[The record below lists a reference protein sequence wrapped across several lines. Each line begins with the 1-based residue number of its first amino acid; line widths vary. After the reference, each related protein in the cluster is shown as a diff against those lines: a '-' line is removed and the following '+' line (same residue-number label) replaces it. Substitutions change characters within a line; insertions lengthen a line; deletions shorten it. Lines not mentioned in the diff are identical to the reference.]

1 MLCSKYLG
9 ILWYIHNLRHIYC
22 PSNMALIWKSN
33 LEKDVLAAFEQ
44 TLQSVPR
51 MAVLDRRENVLL
63 RAKNSRYEA
72 DAILQVEM
80 NGKPITLLVE
90 TKREVFPRDARE
102 AIWQLRRLQE
112 ALHVAEGIDT
122 SLPVLASRSISDGAK
137 EFLRSENI
145 SYFEEGGSL
154 FLANPDVYIL
164 LDKPPSRKTARTQ
177 GSVFSGRRAQVLLA
191 LLQNPESWR
200 SVNELAEKVFVSP
213 ATVSQVLVEL
223 ERREWVSTRGT
234 GPRKERKLEQPTAL
248 LDAWKKQMLD
258 APKPQLRRFFVPSL
272 KAEELLLRI
281 NQICETDNI
290 AYAVTGEWAAQIYSP
305 FLSSVSQVRLRFPE
319 DQPISALTSELKAR
333 EVSEGSNLVF
343 LETASYGD
351 LLFRE
356 QERGV
361 WLANP
366 VIVYLDLLQSDGR
379 AKEMAEHLRRERIHF

>member
-1 MLCSKYLG
+1 
-9 ILWYIHNLRHIYC
+9 
-22 PSNMALIWKSN
+22 MAIIWNSN

-44 TLQSVPR
+44 TLQSVPQLTL
-51 MAVLDRRENVLL
+51 MNRRESVHL

-102 AIWQLRRLQE
+102 AIWHLRALQK
-112 ALHVAEGIDT
+112 ALHDAEGIDN
-122 SLPVLASRSISDGAK
+122 SLPILASRSISEGAK
-137 EFLRSENI
+137 EFLRSENV

-164 LDKPPSRKTARTQ
+164 LDKPPSRKTARIQ
-177 GSVFSGRRAQVLLA
+177 RSLFSGRRAQVLLA
-191 LLQNPESWR
+191 LLQDPESWR
-200 SVNELAEKVFVSP
+200 SVNELAEKAIVSP
-213 ATVSQVLVEL
+213 ATVSQVLVDL
-223 ERREWVSTRGT
+223 ERREWVSARGT
-234 GPRKERKLEQPTAL
+234 GPRKERKLQQPTSL
-248 LDAWKKQMLD
+248 LDAWKKQIID

-272 KAEELLLRI
+272 KAEEMLLRV
-281 NQICETDNI
+281 NQVCEAHSI
-290 AYAVTGEWAAQIYSP
+290 AYAITGEWAAQIYSP
-305 FLSSVSQVRLRFPE
+305 FLSSISQVRLRFPE
-319 DQPISALTSELKAR
+319 DQPISMLTSELKAR
-333 EVSEGSNLVF
+333 EVGEGSNLIF

-351 LLFRE
+351 FLFRE

-366 VIVYLDLLQSDGR
+366 IIVYLDLLQSDGR

>member
-1 MLCSKYLG
+1 
-9 ILWYIHNLRHIYC
+9 
-22 PSNMALIWKSN
+22 MALIWKSN

-51 MAVLDRRENVLL
+51 MAILDRRENVLL

>member
-1 MLCSKYLG
+1 
-9 ILWYIHNLRHIYC
+9 
-22 PSNMALIWKSN
+22 MALTWKSN

-44 TLQSVPR
+44 TLQSVPHL
-51 MAVLDRRENVLL
+51 AILSGRESVLL
-63 RAKNSRYEA
+63 QAKSSRYEV
-72 DAILQVEM
+72 DAILQIEM
-80 NGKPITLLVE
+80 NGKPLTLLIE

-112 ALHVAEGIDT
+112 ALHDAEGTDS
-122 SLPVLASRSISDGAK
+122 SLPILASRSISDGAK

-177 GSVFSGRRAQVLLA
+177 RSLFSGRRAQVLLA
-191 LLQNPESWR
+191 LLQEPESWR

-234 GPRKERKLEQPTAL
+234 GPRKERKLQQPTAL
-248 LDAWKKQMLD
+248 LDAWKKQIID

-272 KAEELLLRI
+272 KADELLLRI
-281 NQICETDNI
+281 NQICEAHNI
-290 AYAVTGEWAAQIYSP
+290 AYAITGEWAAQIYTP

-319 DQPISALTSELKAR
+319 DQPISTLISELKAR
-333 EVSEGSNLVF
+333 EVGEGSNLIFV
-343 LETASYGD
+343 ETASYGNF
-351 LLFRE
+351 LCRE
-356 QERGV
+356 RERGV

-366 VIVYLDLLQSDGR
+366 IIVYLDLLQSDGR
-379 AKEMAEHLRRERIHF
+379 AKEMAEHLRLERIHF